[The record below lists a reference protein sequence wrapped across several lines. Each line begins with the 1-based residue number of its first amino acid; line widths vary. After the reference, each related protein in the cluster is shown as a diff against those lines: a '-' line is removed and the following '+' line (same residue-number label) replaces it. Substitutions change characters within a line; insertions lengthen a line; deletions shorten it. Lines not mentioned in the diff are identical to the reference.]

1 MTLLK
6 WLCPLLLCLSTGV
19 SLAAAPAG
27 FTLAK
32 TKAIDEDNV
41 SFKYVSNDGS
51 IDLNCTHYFD
61 KPELSDWD
69 VWCGKGT
76 KMLRQFRVHFLVRE
90 YRHQTEEKSAYEILY
105 WVIDRN
111 QNLSK
116 AFSSTSSW
124 IELQKKAP
132 LQRLSFSQGVEND
145 YAYLT
150 VELKP

>member
-1 MTLLK
+1 M
-6 WLCPLLLCLSTGV
+6 
-19 SLAAAPAG
+19 G
-27 FTLAK
+27 FK
-32 TKAIDEDNV
+32 FTKAKAITEDNV
-41 SFKYVSNDGS
+41 SFKYVSSDGS
-51 IDLNCTHYFD
+51 IELNCTHYFD

-105 WVIDRN
+105 WVIDRD

-116 AFSSTSSW
+116 AFSSSSSW
-124 IELQKKAP
+124 IQLLKRSP
-132 LQRLSFSQGVEND
+132 LERLSFSQGVEND